1 MLIDIVSDAVCPWC
15 YVGKRRLEAALATR
29 PELTVEIAWHAF
41 QLNPGMPE
49 EGMDRESY
57 LATKF
62 GSAARAAS
70 IYNDIEQAGADE
82 GIAFAFD
89 SIKRTPNTIN
99 AHRLI
104 LLAGKHGAQDA
115 VVEALF
121 KRYFLEG
128 ADIGDPGELA
138 AIAAGAGI
146 DETLARDYLAS
157 SEGVEAVNAEDRR
170 MRHIGVT
177 GVPCFIIDKRFAIS
191 GAQAPEV
198 FQRIFDTAIADAADA
213 AE

>member
-15 YVGKRRLEAALATR
+15 YIGKRRLEAALAAR
-29 PELTVEIAWHAF
+29 PELSVEIVWHAF

-49 EGMDRESY
+49 EGMDRERY

-70 IYNDIEQAGADE
+70 IYNDIEQAGADV

-89 SIKRTPNTIN
+89 SIQRTPSTIN

-104 LLAGKHGAQDA
+104 LLAGKHDVQDA

-121 KRYFLEG
+121 RRYFREG
-128 ADIGDPGELA
+128 ADIGDLGLLVTVA
-138 AIAAGAGI
+138 AEAGI
-146 DETLARDYLAS
+146 DAALARDYLES
-157 SEGVEAVNAEDRR
+157 SEGVEEVIGEDRR
-170 MRHIGVT
+170 MRQIGVT
-177 GVPCFIIDKRFAIS
+177 GVPCFIIDKHYAIS

-198 FQRIFDTAIADAADA
+198 FQRIFDTAVADS

>member
-15 YVGKRRLEAALATR
+15 YVGKRRLEAALAAR
-29 PELTVEIAWHAF
+29 PELSVKIHWHAF

-57 LATKF
+57 LTTKF

-70 IYNDIEQAGADE
+70 IYNDIEQAGAQE

-89 SIKRTPNTIN
+89 SIRRTPNTIK

-104 LLAGKHGAQDA
+104 LLAGKHDAQDA
-115 VVEALF
+115 VVELLF
-121 KRYFLEG
+121 RHYFTQG
-128 ADIGDPGELA
+128 ADIGDTDRLV
-138 AIAAGAGI
+138 AIAAEAGI
-146 DETLARDYLAS
+146 EAGLAGDYLNS
-157 SEGVEAVNAEDRR
+157 SEGIEEVTSEDRQ

-191 GAQAPEV
+191 GAQSPEV
-198 FQRIFDTAIADAADA
+198 FQRIFDTAIAGAAD
-213 AE
+213 